1 MALLATNRFAGD
13 GITTSYEFN
22 FVGKYIARPHVK
34 VYQEDNVTKVRT
46 YVPINDSNFLNDT
59 TLRGLP
65 VTPVGSTIVIYRETH
80 KPPLV
85 DFVNGSRFTEYNM
98 DLVARQGLFVAM
110 EAMDAG
116 DAEARQQLLDAIAA
130 IGGLSDDATAA
141 ALAAAA
147 SAVNAEG
154 SATLAQDA
162 KVGAEAARDTL
173 FNDLASTAEGK
184 GGELMAF
191 KQGAPGAVATTVQ
204 AKLRE
209 FVSVKDFGG
218 EADGSVSDQA
228 AFVAARDNGK
238 AYFIPSGNYDLP
250 LAFDSQNTP
259 IISLGA
265 SIDKGVPASTYLRSF
280 LDIGRKAI
288 YRQSIRGAEE
298 YSSTPTTYSYITDL
312 VSLDIRHQ
320 NGAGYQQ
327 FFNNDSGGRTAVPAI
342 YIEGSHFGY
351 GDVPGVSVHYGI
363 SRHPN
368 WASISG
374 NWTGA
379 NSVVCFDGA
388 VQALTPNVNVYGAEY
403 HLGDNGNGKVAA
415 NGLVLDF
422 ARNNGNPSVGGAYN
436 TVWTGVRL
444 QTSGTYA
451 ADSGLSI
458 NGKWN
463 VGIDFS
469 GATLTNNAAIA
480 LKTSDRIYFGVSAV
494 APPLWHA
501 NTLSNTYMS
510 FEAGSLNFV
519 NAGVNAFKIES
530 TAVTS
535 TPEHKFTNS
544 MNFVSSGYIANT
556 VGAAGGAAV
565 LPAAPFTYLKIKI
578 DGVVY
583 KIPVYNN

>member
-1 MALLATNRFAGD
+1 MAMNKILKFAELDTSSNLLTDAEYSADAQR
-13 GITTSYEFN
+13 I
-22 FVGKYIARPHVK
+22 VGNQP
-34 VYQEDNVTKVRT
+34 
-46 YVPINDSNFLNDT
+46 
-59 TLRGLP
+59 G
-65 VTPVGSTIVIYRETH
+65 
-80 KPPLV
+80 
-85 DFVNGSRFTEYNM
+85 
-98 DLVARQGLFVAM
+98 VARSKLVNKAL
-110 EAMDAG
+110 
-116 DAEARQQLLDAIAA
+116 RQASAIAA
-130 IGGLSDDATAA
+130 GVSEYLAANQQNDVSDDLTPAQIADMFF
-141 ALAAAA
+141 
-147 SAVNAEG
+147 
-154 SATLAQDA
+154 SATT
-162 KVGAEAARDTL
+162 K
-173 FNDLASTAEGK
+173 
-184 GGELMAF
+184 F
-191 KQGAPGAVATTVQ
+191 KQDGTGTIDRKLLSKAKELISVQ
-204 AKLRE
+204 
-209 FVSVKDFGG
+209 DFGA

-228 AFVAARDNGK
+228 AFVLARDNGK

-250 LAFDSQNTP
+250 SAFDSQNTP
-259 IISLGA
+259 IVSLGA

-280 LDIGRKAI
+280 LDIGQKAI
-288 YRQSIRGAEE
+288 YRQSIRDAAE

-342 YIEGSHFGY
+342 YIDGSHYGY

-363 SRHPN
+363 SRHPD

-374 NWTGA
+374 SWTGA
-379 NSVVCFDGA
+379 NSIVCFDGD
-388 VQALTPNVNVYGAEY
+388 VQALTPNVNLYGAEY
-403 HLGDNGNGKVAA
+403 HLGDNANDKVAA
-415 NGLVLDF
+415 NGIVLDF

-451 ADSGLSI
+451 ADSGVSI

-480 LKTSDRIYFGVSAV
+480 LKTNDRIYFGVPAV

-510 FEAGSLNFV
+510 LETGSLNFI
-519 NAGVNAFKIES
+519 NAGVNALKIES
-530 TAVTS
+530 SLVTS
-535 TPEHKFTNS
+535 APEHKFINGV
-544 MNFVSSGYIANT
+544 NFVSAGYIAST
-556 VGAAGGAAV
+556 VGAAGGASA

-578 DGVVY
+578 DGAVY